1 MKAVDAIILAGG
13 EGRRLRSVVG
23 GVPKPL
29 AAVDGRPFLDILLSQ
44 LDKSRCVGKVV
55 LAVGYKAERIIDSY
69 RGCSAFG
76 FDIEFSIE
84 EKLLGTGGAIN
95 KAVGYTN
102 TGQVL
107 VMNGDSY
114 TQLDIAELVDTH
126 GQNRAKLTIVLTKT
140 ADTSRYGNVHI
151 DAQNRIIS
159 FEEKRQTNTR
169 GFISAGIYIF
179 RRELFDS
186 VESDRVI
193 SVEEELFP
201 AFLAKHKGDVYGYVA
216 DGKFIDIGI
225 PDTYKIA
232 DAYLAGI
239 ED

>member
-1 MKAVDAIILAGG
+1 M
-13 EGRRLRSVVG
+13 RSVVG

-29 AAVDGRPFLDILLSQ
+29 AAVGGKPFLDILLSQ
-44 LDKSRCVGKVV
+44 LGKSGCIGRVV
-55 LAVGYKAERIIDSY
+55 LAVGYKAERIIDAY

-76 FDIEFSIE
+76 FDIEFSVE
-84 EKLLGTGGAIN
+84 EKPLGTGGAIK

-114 TQLDIAELVDTH
+114 TQLDIAELIDTH
-126 GQNRAKLTIVLTKT
+126 SRNRAKLTIVLVET
-140 ADTSRYGNVHI
+140 ADTHRYGNVHT
-151 DAQNRIIS
+151 DAQNRITS
-159 FEEKRQTNTR
+159 FEEKRRANTP
-169 GFISAGIYIF
+169 GLISAGIYIF

-186 VESDRVI
+186 VEPGRVI

-201 AFLAKHKGDVYGYVA
+201 ALLAEYKGGVYGYVA

-232 DAYLAGI
+232 DTYLAGI
-239 ED
+239 EG